1 MSPNIL
7 EDDPF
12 WGDQPNVLLHTG
24 RLIEFFP
31 TRDQTVQERLNA
43 ISRLVLYIG
52 VCMSV
57 VQGKLTPLQL
67 SGLGLAAIYVM
78 WRNQSLLSLEG
89 FDHKGAGSGRCTA
102 PSRDNPF
109 MNYMPGD
116 PADKPPACKGPFV
129 EEQASNLLNAQ
140 LYDNVEDLFE
150 RQAGQRQFHT
160 MPVTERVNDRDK
172 YAKWLFEQTT
182 GCKLDGKCQPYE
194 DLRLGRQL
202 IPEDI
207 APGDFGA

>member
-1 MSPNIL
+1 MSPKTF

-31 TRDQTVQERLNA
+31 TRDQTLQERLNA
-43 ISRLVLYIG
+43 ISRLIVYVG

-67 SGLGLAAIYVM
+67 SGLGLAAVYLM
-78 WRNQSLLSLEG
+78 WRNQSVVSVEG
-89 FDHKGAGSGRCTA
+89 FDHREATARCTA
-102 PSRDNPF
+102 PDRENPF
-109 MNYMPGD
+109 MNYLPGD
-116 PADKPPACKGPFV
+116 PADKPAACKGPYT
-129 EEQASNLLNAQ
+129 EEMASNLLNEQ
-140 LYDNVEDLFE
+140 LYNNVEDLFG
-150 RQAGQRQFHT
+150 RQASQRQFYT
-160 MPVTERVNDRDK
+160 MPVTEQINDRDK
-172 YAKWLFEQTT
+172 YARWLYQQNT
-182 GCKLDGKCQPYE
+182 GCKLSGDCQPYE

-207 APGDFGA
+207 APGEFGA